1 MIKHGR
7 VSITGVAALFLVSG
21 ALRLGVW
28 VHNPDKEPG
37 MFGDPLDLN
46 PYNDDV
52 RLKEI
57 NNSRFDMFVPVGIV
71 SADHYTGL
79 NAS

>member
-28 VHNPDKEPG
+28 VQNPDKEPG

-46 PYNDDV
+46 PFCYV
-52 RLKEI
+52 RTCRHSL
-57 NNSRFDMFVPVGIV
+57 R
-71 SADHYTGL
+71 
-79 NAS
+79 